1 MPARKPSGAAVSA
14 PMRTMIS
21 PNQIG
26 CQPPHQ
32 RQSTTIALPIPKK
45 SGTIHAA
52 RSSPG

>member
-1 MPARKPSGAAVSA
+1 MPARNPIGAAVSA
-14 PMRTMIS
+14 PMRTMIE

-26 CQPPHQ
+26 CQPPHH

-52 RSSPG
+52 RRNPG